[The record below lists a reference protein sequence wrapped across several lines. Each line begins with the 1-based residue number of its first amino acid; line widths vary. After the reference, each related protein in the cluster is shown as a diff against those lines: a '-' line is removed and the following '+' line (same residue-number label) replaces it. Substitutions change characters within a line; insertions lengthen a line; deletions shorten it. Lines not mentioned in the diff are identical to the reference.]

1 MEKIVIIGGNE
12 KSKQLIKAM
21 VKTENIEIV
30 SINHENTL
38 PKLTMPV
45 SKDIHYYEEMGDYIH
60 PTKKQLENMNR
71 RHK

>member
-1 MEKIVIIGGNE
+1 MEKIVIVGGNE
-12 KSKQLIKAM
+12 KSKQFIKTM
-21 VKTENIEIV
+21 METENIKIV
-30 SINHENTL
+30 SIKPEDTL
-38 PKLTMPV
+38 PTRPMPV